1 MKTTKKIN
9 SEFDEIPIALF
20 SLLSSNEFKLIN
32 YLINVAN
39 STNNSTVSV
48 SYSQLMKDCNITC
61 NKTIKRTIDSLI
73 TLNLLSRKSGN
84 VTTNNS
90 YTINFD
96 YINELNSKTIDIP
109 IEEQISIN
117 QIINKMEKNSKD
129 LQIAR
134 QSSLKLAETTLS
146 WKVKN
151 NYSVH
156 EMLKLSEIITEY
168 VINGTTDDV
177 INKAKIFDKY
187 INEKMEKIKN
197 NSTNK

>member
-1 MKTTKKIN
+1 METNYKFATV
-9 SEFDEIPIALF
+9 ALF
-20 SLLSSNEFKLIN
+20 PITTANEFKIIT
-32 YLINVAN
+32 YLIYVAY
-39 STNNSTVSV
+39 STNNSTVNA
-48 SYSQLMKDCNITC
+48 SYSSLMKAINI
-61 NKTIKRTIDSLI
+61 NSHHTIKKAIDNLI
-73 TLNLLSRKSGN
+73 KLNLISKVSGN
-84 VTTNNS
+84 VITNNS

-109 IEEQISIN
+109 IEEQISN
-117 QIINKMEKNSKD
+117 NEIINKMEKNSKD

-168 VINGTTDDV
+168 VLNGTTDDV

-187 INEKMEKIKN
+187 INEKMDKMDNKQN
-197 NSTNK
+197 NK

>member
-1 MKTTKKIN
+1 MKITKKIN
-9 SEFDEIPIALF
+9 YKFAAAPIVLLP
-20 SLLSSNEFKLIN
+20 LLSGNEYKIIIELIN
-32 YLINVAN
+32 IAN
-39 STNNSTVSV
+39 ITNNSTVSV
-48 SYSQLMKDCNITC
+48 SYSYLTKAINI
-61 NKTIKRTIDSLI
+61 NSHHTIKKIIDSLI

-84 VTTNNS
+84 ITTNNS

-168 VINGTTDDV
+168 VLNGTTDDV
-177 INKAKIFDKY
+177 IDKAKKFDKY
-187 INEKMEKIKN
+187 INDKIIKLN
-197 NSTNK
+197 NK

>member
-1 MKTTKKIN
+1 MEKNYKFATA
-9 SEFDEIPIALF
+9 PIALF
-20 SLLSSNEFKLIN
+20 PITTANEFKIIT
-32 YLINVAN
+32 YLIYVAD
-39 STNNSTVSV
+39 STNNSTVNV
-48 SYSQLMKDCNITC
+48 SYSSLMKEINV
-61 NKTIKRTIDSLI
+61 NSHHTIKKIIDNLI
-73 TLNLLSRKSGN
+73 TLNLISRVSGN

-134 QSSLKLAETTLS
+134 QSSLKLAESTLI
-146 WKVKN
+146 WKVKE

-168 VINGTTDDV
+168 VINGVTDDV
-177 INKAKIFDKY
+177 IDKAKIFDKY
-187 INEKMEKIKN
+187 INEKMDKMKN

>member
-1 MKTTKKIN
+1 
-9 SEFDEIPIALF
+9 
-20 SLLSSNEFKLIN
+20 
-32 YLINVAN
+32 
-39 STNNSTVSV
+39 
-48 SYSQLMKDCNITC
+48 
-61 NKTIKRTIDSLI
+61 
-73 TLNLLSRKSGN
+73 
-84 VTTNNS
+84 
-90 YTINFD
+90 
-96 YINELNSKTIDIP
+96 
-109 IEEQISIN
+109 
-117 QIINKMEKNSKD
+117 MEKNSKD

-177 INKAKIFDKY
+177 INKAKIFDRY
-187 INEKMEKIKN
+187 INEKMDKMDKKKN

>member
-1 MKTTKKIN
+1 METNYKFATV
-9 SEFDEIPIALF
+9 ALF
-20 SLLSSNEFKLIN
+20 PITTANEFKIIT
-32 YLINVAN
+32 YLIYVAY

-48 SYSQLMKDCNITC
+48 SYSQLMKALNITC
-61 NKTIKRTIDSLI
+61 HKIIKKNIDSLI
-73 TLNLLSRKSGN
+73 TLGLLSRISGN

-109 IEEQISIN
+109 IEEQISN
-117 QIINKMEKNSKD
+117 NEIINKMEKNSKD

-134 QSSLKLAETTLS
+134 QSSLKLAESTLI
-146 WKVKN
+146 WKVKE

-168 VINGTTDDV
+168 VLNGTTDDV

-187 INEKMEKIKN
+187 INEKIKN

>member
-1 MKTTKKIN
+1 METNYKFATVDLFPITT
-9 SEFDEIPIALF
+9 A
-20 SLLSSNEFKLIN
+20 NEFKIIT
-32 YLINVAN
+32 YLIYIAN
-39 STNNSTVSV
+39 STNNNTVSV

-61 NKTIKRTIDSLI
+61 HKIIKKNIDSLI

-109 IEEQISIN
+109 IEEQISN
-117 QIINKMEKNSKD
+117 NEIINKMEKNSKD

-168 VINGTTDDV
+168 VLNGTTDDV